1 MNSVKKLIE
10 LLRPFNKYINQIYV
24 LAILQGVFYLM
35 VPLGI
40 QAIVTYTMAGEIS
53 SSLIL
58 LCGLTIASIAFIG
71 IFQLW
76 QIRITETIQQSLLV
90 LIGVR
95 FSEKMQ
101 KLTQA
106 ELLKDYLPSKINQF
120 FDVLSLQKGIS
131 KILLD
136 VTFAVISIVFGLL
149 ILSAYSSSFLIFTFA
164 TVAIF
169 YFILKV
175 YGIKAMETSL
185 NESKSK
191 YQFVDW
197 LQSLFVGLKDND
209 ARFTSE
215 FIINATENNLQ
226 KYINYK
232 TSHFKVLDVQF
243 KSILIFKV
251 VFTSFL
257 LIIGVLFVQMG
268 LLNIGQF
275 VASEII
281 VILIINSVEKLVISL
296 ETVYDVLTSVEKLY
310 QVFELPENEDQ
321 GIVKDNKSL
330 YKFLMGKIYNH
341 EYKTNT
347 KRLIYAILILGIVV
361 LCLPWTQTVNSSG
374 FVSTLNPTERPQNIQ
389 SRISGRIEKW
399 FVNEGD
405 YLKKGDTI
413 AYISEI
419 KEDYFDPKLINRTE
433 SQVVSK
439 ESSIKSYE
447 DKINSID
454 QQIDA
459 INSTLKLKIEQLLNK
474 INQGKIKVETDSIDF
489 ITSANNYSIS
499 EDQFKRFEELLTKG
513 VISKTEFE
521 NRKAKQQEGM
531 AKKVSSENKWRNA
544 KNELLNAFIELNTA
558 KQEYNEKL
566 MKAESDKFSALSLLY
581 DAEIGLTKMQNQL
594 TNYTI
599 RNNYYYVTAPQNGF
613 VTKSFVLGVGEIVKE
628 SESLVSFV
636 PEQKT
641 FSVELYV
648 EPMDLP
654 LIYKGMDIQLTFD
667 GWPAFVFSG
676 WPGISFGTYHAK
688 VVSIDRVISP
698 NGKFRVLAI
707 EDRHD
712 WPISTQVGG
721 GVQGLVLL
729 KRVPVIY
736 EMWRKLNGFPPE
748 FYSGLDL
755 KNDKDS
761 KEKKDKSNDEKKKE
775 K

>member
-1 MNSVKKLIE
+1 MNSVRKLLE
-10 LLRPFNKYINQIYV
+10 LIKPFNKFINQIYV

-40 QAIVTYTMAGEIS
+40 QAIVTYTMAGEMS

-58 LCGLTIASIAFIG
+58 LCSLTIASVLFIG

-76 QIRITETIQQSLLV
+76 QIRITETIQQSILV
-90 LIGVR
+90 YVSVR
-95 FSEKMQ
+95 FSEKIQ
-101 KLTQA
+101 KLT
-106 ELLKDYLPSKINQF
+106 KDEFLQTYMPSKLNQF
-120 FDVLSLQKGIS
+120 FDVLSLQKGVS

-136 VTFAVISIVFGLL
+136 VTFAIISIVFGLV
-149 ILSAYSSSFLIFTFA
+149 ILSAYSSSFLIFTFT
-164 TVAIF
+164 TVAVF
-169 YFILKV
+169 YFIIKV
-175 YGIKAMETSL
+175 FGLKAMETSL

-197 LQSLFVGLKDND
+197 LHKMFIGLKEENPKY
-209 ARFTSE
+209 TSE
-215 FIINATENNLQ
+215 YITNATENNLQ

-232 TSHFKVLDVQF
+232 TSHFKILDVQF
-243 KSILIFKV
+243 RSILIFKV
-251 VFTSFL
+251 IFTAFL
-257 LIIGVLFVQMG
+257 LIIGVFFVQMG

-310 QVFELPENEDQ
+310 QVFDLEENEDSS
-321 GIVKDNKSL
+321 ITKDNKSL
-330 YKFLMGKIYNH
+330 YKFLMDKIYKH
-341 EYKTNT
+341 EYGTKT
-347 KRLIYAILILGIVV
+347 KKLIYVALLLGVIV
-361 LCLPWTQTVNSSG
+361 LFSPWTQTINCNG
-374 FVSTLNPTERPQNIQ
+374 YVSTLNPTERPQAIQ
-389 SRISGRIEKW
+389 SRISGRIERW
-399 FVNEGD
+399 FVKEGD

-419 KEDYFDPKLINRTE
+419 KEDYFDPNLINRT
-433 SQVVSK
+433 SQQVTSK
-439 ESSIKSYE
+439 ESAIKSYQE
-447 DKINSID
+447 KINSID

-459 INSTLKLKIEQLLNK
+459 INQTLKLKMEQLLNK
-474 INQGKIKVETDSIDF
+474 ITQSKNKIESDSIDY
-489 ITSANNYSIS
+489 ITAKNNYTIS
-499 EDQFKRFEELLTKG
+499 DDQFKRYEELLTKG
-513 VISKTEFE
+513 VISKTDYE
-521 NRKAKQQEGM
+521 NRKAKLQDGV
-531 AKKVSSENKWRNA
+531 AKKVSSENKWRNS
-544 KNELLNAFIELNTA
+544 KNELLNSFIELNSA

-599 RNNYYYVTAPQNGF
+599 RNNYYYVTAPQDGF
-613 VTKSFVLGVGEIVKE
+613 VTKSYVLGVGEIVKE
-628 SESLVSFV
+628 SESLISFV

-654 LIYKGMDIQLTFD
+654 LVYKGMDIQLTFD

-676 WPGISFGTYHAK
+676 WPGLSFGTYHAK
-688 VVSIDRVISP
+688 VVSVDKVISE

-707 EDRHD
+707 EERHD
-712 WPISTQVGG
+712 WPISTQVGT

-729 KRVPVIY
+729 KSVPVIF

-748 FYSGLDL
+748 FYDQ
-755 KNDKDS
+755 KNIKKESDS
-761 KEKKDKSNDEKKKE
+761 KEKKDGKKEKKK
-775 K
+775 